1 VEHPASG
8 RSHLDR
14 IPWGRQC
21 QHLYQVD
28 QTSLVTG
35 GGTYTIR
42 IASTSANGV
51 DYSTR
56 RGPPDLL
63 LCSSS
68 PSVPKGGDNPMT
80 RHPRLDRHA
89 PRMTAGDRS
98 RWTSVQGP
106 CAKDHDWPMLMPF
119 DRQGSG
125 LGFFGNELA

>member
-68 PSVPKGGDNPMT
+68 ASVPKGDNSMT
-80 RHPRLDRHA
+80 RPPGLDRHA
-89 PRMTAGDRS
+89 PDDGR
-98 RWTSVQGP
+98 
-106 CAKDHDWPMLMPF
+106 
-119 DRQGSG
+119 
-125 LGFFGNELA
+125 